1 MNTFNNTYK
10 ATSTENLIED
20 LKTKMWLAFSRCHI
34 NNYILLDQI
43 DLIETELVSR
53 GFSWAEVKAL
63 EIA

>member
-20 LKTKMWLAFSRCHI
+20 LKSKMRLAFERG
-34 NNYILLDQI
+34 YIADKTLLNSI
-43 DLIETELVSR
+43 DIIECELVSR
-53 GFSWAEVKAL
+53 GFSWAEVEAL